1 MELDFEA
8 LMQVFLTES
17 EEGIV
22 ALEEGIVTL
31 ERQPRSSETLA
42 EIFRLVHTLK
52 GDAGMLGVTPLAEVA
67 HQLEDLLERIRGG
80 QTEVD
85 SALVTLLLHSVDV
98 MRGLLT
104 RVEEGNE
111 GVGPDQPVLLSLLKA
126 AALRSG
132 GFSATPTLA
141 ASEMEP
147 THQVLLAEQQTKTLR
162 VPLDK
167 LDTLLDLTGEVGI
180 ARGQFTQALNDP
192 TYDRQQ
198 LLELHS
204 ESDRLHRNLQESV
217 MNLRMVPLGPSFRR
231 HVRTIRDLAHG
242 NGKQAQLVIEGAE
255 VEVDTAIIE
264 LLRDPLMHMI
274 RNALDHGIETPE
286 VRLEKGKNPVG
297 EITLRAAYRDGG
309 ILIELADDGAGLRRE
324 RIRARA
330 QSLGLATTLEDPP
343 LDEQDTTSSQSS
355 TQLDHLI
362 FDPGFSTADDV
373 TALSGRGVG
382 MDVVRRNVELLRG
395 TVRVNSERDQGTTF
409 SIRLPLTLAVI
420 DGFRVGLGAETYIL
434 PLESIVESVELPA
447 SESAGA
453 HYRASGVVDLRGN
466 SLPYLRLRQLL
477 HVDAAP
483 AARENVVVVRHQGD
497 SIGLVVDEIH
507 GQSQVIIKP
516 LDRFLSG
523 LDGITGSTILG
534 DGKVALILDVA
545 GLLARNVP
553 RAPMEATAPESLQR

>member
-1 MELDFEA
+1 MEVDFEA

-17 EEGIV
+17 EEGLV
-22 ALEEGIVTL
+22 ALEEDIVTL

-80 QTEVD
+80 RMEID
-85 SALVTLLLHSVDV
+85 SGLITLLLHSVDV

-104 RVEEGNE
+104 RVEEGND
-111 GVGPDQPVLLSLLKA
+111 GVGPDQPVLLSLLEA
-126 AALRSG
+126 AVHKSG
-132 GFSATPTLA
+132 GPSATPTLA
-141 ASEMEP
+141 ASQLDTAP
-147 THQVLLAEQQTKTLR
+147 LGLLTEQQTKTLR

-167 LDTLLDLTGEVGI
+167 LDNLLDLTGEVGI

-192 TYDRQQ
+192 TFDRQQ
-198 LLELHS
+198 LLEFHR

-343 LDEQDTTSSQSS
+343 VDEQDTTSSQSS

-453 HYRASGVVDLRGN
+453 RYRASGVVDLRGN

-516 LDRFLSG
+516 LERFLGG